1 MDVEAVREHE
11 RLARSEMRRDLLL
24 IQIRL
29 DMIGDQNHDDIGG
42 FGGLGGIGHFETGGF
57 RLGARFAAGIEP
69 DHHIHAGIAQVE
81 GVRVTLAAI
90 ADDCDGA
97 AFE

>member
-1 MDVEAVREHE
+1 MMV
-11 RLARSEMRRDLLL
+11 LPGGEMGRDLLL

-29 DMIGDQNHDDIGG
+29 DMIGDQDHDDV
-42 FGGLGGIGHFETGGF
+42 GGLGGVGGIGHFEAGGF

-90 ADDCDGA
+90 ANDCDGT